1 MSSVFKHARSLS
13 GVSRL
18 RADLL
23 NSRFYEAI
31 SHHDTK
37 FPIHHSRNSV
47 AGLSPGRFRSFQSTT
62 FLNVPESLA
71 IDTQLSQV
79 GHHFNKKR
87 PDSPLDEQCA
97 TAIQD
102 SVDSSLGEKRL
113 DKIPRIR
120 VKPKPAEYL
129 SKALRNAGHA
139 LGYKGQPAGLARAHS
154 KFALQTQNELR
165 TVGRPKKPSLPV
177 ILGEYIREVD
187 SLLSFTSDKPTEKD
201 LDIALQ
207 KVFRNAS
214 HDYLSSRGYD
224 AADVAAWAWIM
235 KSQNPYEAMVRLF
248 LFETD
253 RAKSDAT
260 SPSIPPFIPL
270 HLLRQQNLDAH
281 TFRLLLIHSLHLM
294 SGHAFP
300 IANSPAGV
308 AEHGPEL
315 SSEDFRPRIDSGTCM
330 IMVVRLIRHARRV
343 WPQSLLTI
351 ARAFARFLSVPKAG
365 DAERSVLVTRHD
377 DRVKTA
383 QFNECLWLLSM
394 PANIAP
400 YRSTAIQQQAQFEL
414 LRAMATHN
422 PVLPVTRQGYR
433 AVVAVQLAHKKTSEE
448 RQSAELKAPSWPPWK
463 EEKLGIDSQRGNEGM
478 FSRAMQVLSQMK
490 DAGYSHRLWEDI
502 SMILAGWD
510 TDNSPT
516 VQMRAMMRRPRA
528 LPDRHGFKSN
538 HHEMWV
544 SRIRSTRTVREA
556 WACFLSYQDRGLPPK
571 GAIYAAMAEKL
582 IYRRNAI
589 ERDFDQTSHALP
601 GDGREVHPEPASARD
616 IIYVPTEPPTVDEFL
631 DQMRGRGLRP
641 SGRFLG
647 LLLQSATSLRSGL
660 DYLQCSGLPD
670 AQIEVLSIVRAKS
683 RTYHTLDLE
692 AFHEL
697 PDFVFASFIKFLC
710 THSDITSLDASNRHI
725 LTADRFPAL
734 IAADCSTGAKVNL
747 VAYSEEHPG
756 NQHHPRA
763 LWHAIQLTKLRRAPY
778 TPAWTHILSALTRER
793 LTGYYG
799 PRSRSLQRILAW
811 HQGLRALSWMRQ
823 RDVELGE
830 EGFHILCV
838 TFTKAIDAALRHPG
852 TVEQSFT
859 LIHKARIRRLKA
871 TKEGDD
877 EVDALMQHGL
887 QVLKHQFD
895 HLVLP
900 ASKTSEHAERSVFAA
915 EITSETQLNVPP
927 MLQIPSPATLHA
939 FVRALGSVGDD
950 EGLLHLLHWMSR
962 SADILKE
969 AADEHANG
977 DKMMRRTLVAIRVF
991 LERRQQRIDTRVP
1004 SDLIMEAYDLISR
1017 TGWDW
1022 PSDAEVAEYCQ

>member
-23 NSRFYEAI
+23 NSQLYKAI
-31 SHHDTK
+31 SRHDTK
-37 FPIHHSRNSV
+37 SPVHYSRNSL
-47 AGLSPGRFRSFQSTT
+47 AGLSLGSFRSFQSTA
-62 FLNVPESLA
+62 FLNVPDSLA
-71 IDTQLSQV
+71 IDTPPSQL
-79 GHHFNKKR
+79 GDNFNKKR
-87 PDSPLDEQCA
+87 PDSLLDEQCA
-97 TAIQD
+97 TVPQD
-102 SVDSSLGEKRL
+102 SVDSSFGKKTLEKT
-113 DKIPRIR
+113 PNIR

-129 SKALRNAGHA
+129 SKALRNTGHA
-139 LGYKGQPAGLARAHS
+139 LGYGGQSAGLVRARS
-154 KFALQTQNELR
+154 KYTPQAQNELR

-177 ILGEYIREVD
+177 ILGEYLREVD
-187 SLLSFTSDKPTEKD
+187 PLFSATSDKRAKKD

-207 KVFRNAS
+207 KVFRNTS
-214 HDYLSSRGYD
+214 YDYLSWRGYD
-224 AADVAAWAWIM
+224 AADVTAWAWIM
-235 KSQNPYEAMVRLF
+235 KSHSPHEAMVRLF

-253 RAKSDAT
+253 RAKSGAA
-260 SPSIPPFIPL
+260 SPRIPPFIPL

-294 SGHAFP
+294 SGHTFP
-300 IANSPAGV
+300 IPETPASV
-308 AEHGPEL
+308 AENDPEL
-315 SSEDFRPRIDSGTCM
+315 SPEDFRPQIDSGTCM
-330 IMVVRLIRHARRV
+330 ILVVRLIRHARRV

-351 ARAFARFLSVPKAG
+351 ARAFARFLSARRVD
-365 DAERSVLVTRHD
+365 DAERSVLLTRHD
-377 DRVKTA
+377 DRAKTA
-383 QFNECLWLLSM
+383 KFNECLWLLSI

-400 YRSTAIQQQAQFEL
+400 YRSTSIQQQAQFEL
-414 LRAMATHN
+414 LRAMATHT

-502 SMILAGWD
+502 SSILAGWD
-510 TDNSPT
+510 TDHSPT
-516 VQMRAMMRRPRA
+516 VQTRAMMRRPQA
-528 LPDRHGFKSN
+528 LPDRPGSKSN

-544 SRIRSTRTVREA
+544 ARIRSTRTVREA

-589 ERDFDQTSHALP
+589 EREFDQMSHVLP
-601 GDGREVHPEPASARD
+601 GDGLEVHPEPASARD

-631 DQMRGRGLRP
+631 DHMRGRGLRP
-641 SGRFLG
+641 SGRFLS
-647 LLLQSATSLRSGL
+647 LLLQSATSLHSGL
-660 DYLQCSGLPD
+660 QYLQCGDLTD
-670 AQIEVLSIVRAKS
+670 AQIEALSVVQDKP
-683 RTYHTLDLE
+683 RTYQTLDLG
-692 AFHEL
+692 AFHDL
-697 PDFVFASFIKFLC
+697 PDLVFASFIKFLC
-710 THSDITSLDASNRHI
+710 THSDITSLHVGNRNI

-734 IAADCSTGAKVNL
+734 IAADSSTGAKVDL

-756 NQHHPRA
+756 NQHYPRA

-778 TPAWTHILSALTRER
+778 TPAWTHILFALTRER

-799 PRSRSLQRILAW
+799 LRTRSLQRILAW
-811 HQGLRALSWMRQ
+811 HQALRALSWMRQ
-823 RDVELGE
+823 RDVQLGE
-830 EGFHILCV
+830 EGFRILCV
-838 TFTKAIDAALRHPG
+838 AFTKAIDAALKHPG
-852 TVEQSFT
+852 TAEQSFV

-871 TKEGDD
+871 TNEGDND
-877 EVDALMQHGL
+877 TDALMHHAL

-900 ASKTSEHAERSVFAA
+900 ASKTSEHAERSVFAG
-915 EITSETQLNVPP
+915 EIASETHLNVPS

-962 SADILKE
+962 SADLLKE

-991 LERRQQRIDTRVP
+991 LERRQQQIDTRVP
-1004 SDLIMEAYDLISR
+1004 SDLIVEAYDLISR

>member
-23 NSRFYEAI
+23 NSHLYKAI
-31 SHHDTK
+31 FHHGPK
-37 FPIHHSRNSV
+37 FPVHYSRNSL
-47 AGLSPGRFRSFQSTT
+47 AGLSLGSFRSFQSTA
-62 FLNVPESLA
+62 FLKVPESLA
-71 IDTQLSQV
+71 TDTQPSPLDDY
-79 GHHFNKKR
+79 FNNKR
-87 PDSPLDEQCA
+87 SDSSLDEQCA
-97 TAIQD
+97 TVIHNLPN
-102 SVDSSLGEKRL
+102 SSPGKKRFEKT
-113 DKIPRIR
+113 PSIR

-129 SKALRNAGHA
+129 SKALRNTGHA
-139 LGYKGQPAGLARAHS
+139 LGYDVQPTGIDRAHF
-154 KFALQTQNELR
+154 KFTLQTQNELR

-187 SLLSFTSDKPTEKD
+187 SLLSSTSDKHPEKD

-207 KVFRNAS
+207 KVFRNTS
-214 HDYLSSRGYD
+214 QDYLLSRGYD
-224 AADVAAWAWIM
+224 AADVTAWAWIM
-235 KSQNPYEAMVRLF
+235 KSQNPHQAMIRLF
-248 LFETD
+248 LIETE
-253 RAKSDAT
+253 RAKSGAT
-260 SPSIPPFIPL
+260 TPSIPPFIPL
-270 HLLRQQNLDAH
+270 YILRQQNLDAH

-294 SGHAFP
+294 SGHTFP
-300 IANSPAGV
+300 IAEIPVGV
-308 AEHGPEL
+308 AEHDPEL
-315 SSEDFRPRIDSGTCM
+315 SPEDFRPLIDSGTCM
-330 IMVVRLIRHARRV
+330 ILVVRLIRHARRV

-351 ARAFARFLSVPKAG
+351 ARAFARFLSAPRV
-365 DAERSVLVTRHD
+365 DEAERSLLATHND
-377 DRVKTA
+377 DRVKTVK
-383 QFNECLWLLSM
+383 FNDCLWLLSI

-400 YRSTAIQQQAQFEL
+400 YRSTSIQQQAQFEL
-414 LRAMATHN
+414 LRAMATHK

-502 SMILAGWD
+502 SSILAGWD
-510 TDNSPT
+510 TDRSPT
-516 VQMRAMMRRPRA
+516 VQTRAMMRRPQA
-528 LPDRHGFKSN
+528 LPDTHGSKAN

-544 SRIRSTRTVREA
+544 ARIRSTRTVREA
-556 WACFLSYQDRGLPPK
+556 WACFLSYQDHGLPPR

-589 ERDFDQTSHALP
+589 EREFDQMSHALP

-631 DQMRGRGLRP
+631 NQMRAQGLRP

-660 DYLQCSGLPD
+660 HYLQCSSLTD
-670 AQIEVLSIVRAKS
+670 AQIEALSIVRAKP
-683 RTYHTLDLE
+683 RNYHTLDLE

-697 PDFVFASFIKFLC
+697 PDLVFASFVKFLC
-710 THSDITSLDASNRHI
+710 AHSDITSLDVGNRNI

-734 IAADCSTGAKVNL
+734 IAANCSTGAEVDL

-756 NQHHPRA
+756 IHHHPRA

-778 TPAWTHILSALTRER
+778 TPAWTHILSALTRKR

-799 PRSRSLQRILAW
+799 SRSRSLQRILAW
-811 HQGLRALSWMRQ
+811 HQALRALSWMRQ
-823 RDVELGE
+823 CNVELGE
-830 EGFHILCV
+830 EGFRILCV
-838 TFTKAIDAALRHPG
+838 AFTKAIDAALKHPG
-852 TVEQSFT
+852 TAEQSFT

-871 TKEGDD
+871 KNEGDD
-877 EVDALMQHGL
+877 DVDGLMQHAL
-887 QVLKHQFD
+887 HVLKYQFD

-900 ASKTSEHAERSVFAA
+900 ASKTSERAERSVFAA
-915 EITSETQLNVPP
+915 ETVSETQLNVPS

-962 SADILKE
+962 SADQLKE

-991 LERRQQRIDTRVP
+991 LERQQRIDTRVP
-1004 SDLIMEAYDLISR
+1004 SDLVVEAYDLISR

-1022 PSDAEVAEYCQ
+1022 PSDAEVTEYCQ

>member
-1 MSSVFKHARSLS
+1 MSSVLKHARSLS

-23 NSRFYEAI
+23 NSRLYKAIFY
-31 SHHDTK
+31 HDAK
-37 FPIHHSRNSV
+37 FSVHYSRNFL
-47 AGLSPGRFRSFQSTT
+47 AGLSPGSFRSFQSTA

-71 IDTQLSQV
+71 IDTQHSHLDNL
-79 GHHFNKKR
+79 FNKER
-87 PDSPLDEQCA
+87 SDPSLDEQCA
-97 TAIQD
+97 ALLQE
-102 SVDSSLGEKRL
+102 SVNSSLREKRL
-113 DKIPRIR
+113 EKTASIR

-129 SKALRNAGHA
+129 SKALRNTGHP
-139 LGYKGQPAGLARAHS
+139 LGYDGQSAGLDRALS
-154 KFALQTQNELR
+154 KYSLQTQNELR

-187 SLLSFTSDKPTEKD
+187 PLLSSMSDKSTEKD
-201 LDIALQ
+201 LNIALQ
-207 KVFRNAS
+207 KVFRSTS

-224 AADVAAWAWIM
+224 AADVTAWAWIM
-235 KSQNPYEAMVRLF
+235 KSQNAHEAMVRLF

-253 RAKSDAT
+253 RAKSGAT
-260 SPSIPPFIPL
+260 SPNIPPFIPL

-294 SGHAFP
+294 SGHTFP
-300 IANSPAGV
+300 IAEAPSGV
-308 AEHGPEL
+308 AEHDLELPPEV
-315 SSEDFRPRIDSGTCM
+315 FRPQIDSGTCM
-330 IMVVRLIRHARRV
+330 ILVVRLIRHARRV

-351 ARAFARFLSVPKAG
+351 SRAFARFLSAPRA
-365 DAERSVLVTRHD
+365 DNAERSALVTRND
-377 DRVKTA
+377 DRVKTVK
-383 QFNECLWLLSM
+383 FNECLWLLSI

-400 YRSTAIQQQAQFEL
+400 YRSTSIQQQAQFEL
-414 LRAMATHN
+414 LRAMATHK

-502 SMILAGWD
+502 SSILAGWD
-510 TDNSPT
+510 TDHSPT
-516 VQMRAMMRRPRA
+516 VQTRAMMRRPQA
-528 LPDRHGFKSN
+528 LPDRHGSKSN

-544 SRIRSTRTVREA
+544 ARIRSTRTVREA
-556 WACFLSYQDRGLPPK
+556 WACFLSYQDHGLPPK

-582 IYRRNAI
+582 IYRRHAV
-589 ERDFDQTSHALP
+589 ERDFDQMSHALP
-601 GDGREVHPEPASARD
+601 GDGREVHAEPASARD
-616 IIYVPTEPPTVDEFL
+616 IIYVPTEPPTMDELL
-631 DQMRGRGLRP
+631 DQMRAQGLRP
-641 SGRFLG
+641 SGRFLS

-660 DYLQCSGLPD
+660 YYLQCSGLTD
-670 AQIEVLSIVRAKS
+670 AHIEVLSIVRAKP
-683 RTYHTLDLE
+683 RKYHSLDLE

-697 PDFVFASFIKFLC
+697 PDLVFASFIKFLC
-710 THSDITSLDASNRHI
+710 THSDISSLDSGNRNI
-725 LTADRFPAL
+725 LTTDRFPAL
-734 IAADCSTGAKVNL
+734 IAADSSTGAKIDL
-747 VAYSEEHPG
+747 IAYSKEHPG
-756 NQHHPRA
+756 NRHHPRA

-799 PRSRSLQRILAW
+799 PRSRSLQRILGW
-811 HQGLRALSWMRQ
+811 HQALRALSWMRQ

-830 EGFHILCV
+830 EGFRILCV
-838 TFTKAIDAALRHPG
+838 AFTKAIDAALRHPG
-852 TVEQSFT
+852 TAEQSFM
-859 LIHKARIRRLKA
+859 LIHNARIRRLKA
-871 TKEGDD
+871 KNEGDD
-877 EVDALMQHGL
+877 EIDALMQHAL

-900 ASKTSEHAERSVFAA
+900 ASKTSEHAERSIFAA
-915 EITSETQLNVPP
+915 DIVSETQLKVPS

-950 EGLLHLLHWMSR
+950 EGLLHLLHWMSQ
-962 SADILKE
+962 SADLLKE

-977 DKMMRRTLVAIRVF
+977 HKMMRRTLVAIRVF
-991 LERRQQRIDTRVP
+991 LERRQQRIDTRIP
-1004 SDLIMEAYDLISR
+1004 SDLIMEACDLISR

-1022 PSDAEVAEYCQ
+1022 PSDAEVTEYCQ

>member
-1 MSSVFKHARSLS
+1 MSSVFKNARSLS
-13 GVSRL
+13 GVSQL

-23 NSRFYEAI
+23 NSRLYKGVSYHGI
-31 SHHDTK
+31 KCPLHY
-37 FPIHHSRNSV
+37 SRNALAS
-47 AGLSPGRFRSFQSTT
+47 LSPENLRPFQSTA

-71 IDTQLSQV
+71 IDTQPKLDD
-79 GHHFNKKR
+79 HFNKKR
-87 PDSPLDEQCA
+87 PDSLLDEQCA
-97 TAIQD
+97 IGSQD
-102 SVDSSLGEKRL
+102 AANNLAGGEKL
-113 DKIPRIR
+113 EKTPGIR

-129 SKALRNAGHA
+129 SKALRNTGHA
-139 LGYKGQPAGLARAHS
+139 LGYVGQSSGLERTHSRYAH
-154 KFALQTQNELR
+154 QTYNELR

-187 SLLSFTSDKPTEKD
+187 PLLLCAPDKHAEKD

-207 KVFRNAS
+207 KVFRKTS

-224 AADVAAWAWIM
+224 AADVTAWAWIM
-235 KSQNPYEAMVRLF
+235 KSQNPNQAMVRLF

-253 RAKSDAT
+253 RAKSGAT

-270 HLLRQQNLDAH
+270 HLLRQQNLDIH

-294 SGHAFP
+294 SGHTFP
-300 IANSPAGV
+300 IAETHV
-308 AEHGPEL
+308 AEHDPEL
-315 SSEDFRPRIDSGTCM
+315 SPEDFHPHIDSGTCM
-330 IMVVRLIRHARRV
+330 ILVVRLIRHARRV

-351 ARAFARFLSVPKAG
+351 ARAFARFLSVPRAD
-365 DAERSVLVTRHD
+365 DAERSVLATQHD
-377 DRVKTA
+377 DRAKTVK
-383 QFNECLWLLSM
+383 FNDCLWLLSI

-400 YRSTAIQQQAQFEL
+400 YRSTSIQQQAQFEL
-414 LRAMATHN
+414 LRSMAAHK

-502 SMILAGWD
+502 SSILAGWD
-510 TDNSPT
+510 TDRSPT
-516 VQMRAMMRRPRA
+516 VQTRAMMRRPQA
-528 LPDRHGFKSN
+528 LPDKHGPTPN

-544 SRIRSTRTVREA
+544 ARIRSTRTVREA
-556 WACFLSYQDRGLPPK
+556 WACFLSYQDHGLPPK
-571 GAIYAAMAEKL
+571 GAVYAAMAEKL

-589 ERDFDQTSHALP
+589 EREFDQVSHALP

-631 DQMRGRGLRP
+631 DQMRAQGLRP

-660 DYLQCSGLPD
+660 HYLQCSGLTD
-670 AQIEVLSIVRAKS
+670 AQIEALSTVRAKP
-683 RTYHTLDLE
+683 RKYHTLNLE
-692 AFHEL
+692 AFYEL
-697 PDFVFASFIKFLC
+697 PDLVFASFIKFLC
-710 THSDITSLDASNRHI
+710 AHSDIASLDVGNRNI
-725 LTADRFPAL
+725 LTVDRFPAL
-734 IAADCSTGAKVNL
+734 IAADCSTGAKIDL

-778 TPAWTHILSALTRER
+778 TPTWTHILSALTRER
-793 LTGYYG
+793 LIGYRG
-799 PRSRSLQRILAW
+799 ARSRSLQRILAW
-811 HQGLRALSWMRQ
+811 HQALRALSWMRQ

-830 EGFHILCV
+830 EGFRILCV
-838 TFTKAIDAALRHPG
+838 AFTKAIDAALRHPG
-852 TVEQSFT
+852 TAEQSYL
-859 LIHKARIRRLKA
+859 LIHKARVRRLKA
-871 TKEGDD
+871 DNEGDD
-877 EVDALMQHGL
+877 DVDTLMQHAL

-900 ASKTSEHAERSVFAA
+900 ASKTSEHADRSVFAA
-915 EITSETQLNVPP
+915 EITETQLNIPS

-939 FVRALGSVGDD
+939 FVRALGSAEDD

-962 SADILKE
+962 SAGPLKE
-969 AADEHANG
+969 AAEEHANG

-1004 SDLIMEAYDLISR
+1004 SDLIVEAYDLISR
-1017 TGWDW
+1017 AGWDW
-1022 PSDAEVAEYCQ
+1022 PSDAEVTEYCQ